1 MRVSCCE
8 QARALGRHVSVHV
21 DMKRDKSQKDEAPVF
36 PAQRFSEEAPKSI
49 CKTCHV
55 SGDVAPTWTQDV
67 SRLA

>member
-36 PAQRFSEEAPKSI
+36 PAQRFSEEALRQPGLRTSADWLDNPKA
-49 CKTCHV
+49 TAT
-55 SGDVAPTWTQDV
+55 G
-67 SRLA
+67 